1 MAALAGRPG
10 ICYSSKSRRPGPAP
24 QRMAE
29 AVETSPSP
37 AAETEPREAIAFDS
51 LPLPEVVRDGIRNAG
66 FTHCTPI
73 QAKILPLSLAGRDVA
88 GQAQTGT
95 GKTAAFLI
103 TVFTRLIE
111 HGQKVTAAAPRALC
125 IAPTR
130 ELAVQI
136 AKDAEL
142 LGAGNGLTVQA
153 VYGGVDYKKQRES
166 LRQDVDILVGTPGR
180 LIDYLKQGVY
190 RLNAI
195 EILVIDEADRMFDMG
210 FIKDLRF
217 LLRRCT
223 PTDKRQ
229 SMLFSAT
236 LSHDVMELAY
246 MFMNDAVKVEVNPE
260 QVTAVGVEHVLYH
273 VGKHEKIPALMGIL
287 KKEGAERT
295 MVFVN
300 MRRTADYICRTLAVN
315 GYNAEQITGDI
326 DQRKRMKILEEFR
339 EGTLPI
345 LVATDVA
352 SRGLH
357 IDDVTHVI
365 NYDLPLDPED
375 YVHRVGRTARAGAS
389 GTAISLACEEY
400 VEGLEGI
407 EKLIGFKLPHDFPD
421 DDMLLPFK
429 HAPRPPRRPRDE
441 GPRRGGERRGERD
454 RDRDRGPR
462 TRERHADRP
471 APEAAVE
478 AAAPA
483 ARVEGAEAAP
493 AGEGEAAKKRR
504 RRRGGRGRREGGAV
518 GENAP
523 ATTGASPVAEG
534 ASAAA
539 GAEGERPKKRRR
551 RRGRRGGSA
560 SGEGGSA
567 TEPSA
572 ADGGS
577 EG

>member
-1 MAALAGRPG
+1 
-10 ICYSSKSRRPGPAP
+10 
-24 QRMAE
+24 MAE
-29 AVETSPSP
+29 AVEPSQSP
-37 AAETEPREAIAFDS
+37 AAETEPKEAIAFDS
-51 LPLPEVVRDGIRNAG
+51 LQLPEVVRDGIRNAG

-111 HGQKVTAAAPRALC
+111 HGKKVTAAAPRALC

-136 AKDAEL
+136 AKDAEM

-210 FIKDLRF
+210 CIKDLRI

-223 PTDKRQ
+223 PSEQRQ

-236 LSHDVMELAY
+236 LSHDVLELAY

-273 VGKHEKIPALMGIL
+273 VGKHEKIPALLGII
-287 KKEGAERT
+287 KREGADRT

-421 DDMLLPFK
+421 DEMLLPFK
-429 HAPRPPRRPRDE
+429 HAPRQARRPRDE

-462 TRERHADRP
+462 TRERHAERTPLEAKEAAPP
-471 APEAAVE
+471 APQVE
-478 AAAPA
+478 GADAAAPA
-483 ARVEGAEAAP
+483 AA
-493 AGEGEAAKKRR
+493 GEAAKKRR
-504 RRRGGRGRREGGAV
+504 RRRGGRGRREGGAATESATGGV
-518 GENAP
+518 EGAP
-523 ATTGASPVAEG
+523 ASDAP
-534 ASAAA
+534 AAA
-539 GAEGERPKKRRR
+539 GAAEGGDRPKKRRR

-560 SGEGGSA
+560 SGEGEGGGS
-567 TEPSA
+567 EPSA
-572 ADGGS
+572 AEGS

>member
-1 MAALAGRPG
+1 M
-10 ICYSSKSRRPGPAP
+10 SK
-24 QRMAE
+24 
-29 AVETSPSP
+29 AVEKTPEAPIES
-37 AAETEPREAIAFDS
+37 EPPEAISFDS
-51 LPLPEVVRDGIRNAG
+51 LPLPEIVHQGIRAAG
-66 FTHCTPI
+66 FTQCTPI
-73 QAKILPLSLAGRDVA
+73 QAKILPLALAGRDVA

-142 LGAGNGLTVQA
+142 LGAGNGLTIQA

-180 LIDYLKQGVY
+180 LIDYWKQGVY
-190 RLNAI
+190 RLNAV

-223 PTDKRQ
+223 PTEQRQ

-260 QVTAVGVEHVLYH
+260 QVTAIGVEHRLFH
-273 VGKHEKIPALMGIL
+273 VGLHEKIPALIGIL
-287 KKEGAERT
+287 KREGAERT
-295 MVFVN
+295 LVFVN
-300 MRRTADYICRTLAVN
+300 MRRTADHICRTLAAN
-315 GYNAEQITGDI
+315 GYAAEQITGDI
-326 DQRKRMKILEEFR
+326 EQRKRMKILEDFR
-339 EGTLPI
+339 EGTLPV

-357 IDDVTHVI
+357 IDGVTHVI
-365 NYDLPLDPED
+365 NYDLPFDAED

-389 GTAISLACEEY
+389 GTAISLACEDY
-400 VEGLEGI
+400 VEGLEAI

-421 DDMLLPFK
+421 DEMLQPYK
-429 HAPRPPRRPRDE
+429 HAPRPPRKPRDDT
-441 GPRRGGERRGERD
+441 RRGSERGRSSD
-454 RDRDRGPR
+454 RPPR
-462 TRERHADRP
+462 TRERRSERAPAEPQIAAKAP
-471 APEAAVE
+471 APASE
-478 AAAPA
+478 PIT
-483 ARVEGAEAAP
+483 EGAP
-493 AGEGEAAKKRR
+493 GGDAAKSKRR
-504 RRRGGRGRREGGAV
+504 RRRRRGAPGAAGGEAASTERATSAASEGGAS
-518 GENAP
+518 EAP
-523 ATTGASPVAEG
+523 AGD
-534 ASAAA
+534 AAA
-539 GAEGERPKKRRR
+539 RPKRRRR
-551 RRGRRGGSA
+551 RRGRGPGA
-560 SGEGGSA
+560 TGEGGSTPA
-567 TEPSA
+567 VSA
-572 ADGGS
+572 GGDD
-577 EG
+577 